1 MLNRKIFLII
11 ALICIVLFVISLFVN
26 ILWQN
31 KESFFDP
38 TDPACAPAGPWWEK
52 MPPKQV
58 VSLISGVRF
67 PVVAVTPTNS
77 IRSAFQIPFMHSG
90 SVESSGCI
98 SIDDTGTYTT
108 GMCNNTDNRQLWVI
122 KPISTEADYRSVLS
136 KNTDPYSSGFNKNYA
151 DETVPIVLP
160 PGVAYGFFMV
170 LSQSKPGIALASN
183 GGNLMVQSLGN
194 FTSQMWDIT
203 REDGQAEIAVYDTND
218 LTQFSK
224 GFTNNSQQP
233 NVGMNPLMPLNAQAG
248 NIYQASGTGANAGP
262 NRSTTTSQGSDSQ
275 NDKTIN
281 FNINLSADSLAS
293 MLTGGGS
300 SSSTNSD
307 GSVTK
312 DSFKNTDDCPTCP
325 SILTDYI
332 KTNNIPCYGCNL

>member
-1 MLNRKIFLII
+1 MLNHKIFLII
-11 ALICIVLFVISLFVN
+11 ALICIVLYVISLFVN

-31 KESFFDP
+31 KENFFDP
-38 TDPACAPAGPWWEK
+38 TEPACPTSGPWWER
-52 MPPKQV
+52 MPPKQI

-67 PVVAVTPTNS
+67 PIVAVTPSNS
-77 IRSAFQIPFMHSG
+77 IRSLFQIPFMHSG

-122 KPISTEADYRSVLS
+122 KAITSEADYRSVLS
-136 KNTDPYSSGFNKNYA
+136 TNTDPYSSGFNKNYA

-160 PGVAYGFFMV
+160 HGVSYGFFMV

-224 GFTNNSQQP
+224 GFTNNNQP
-233 NVGMNPLMPLNAQAG
+233 IVGINPIMPLSVQAG
-248 NIYQASGTGANAGP
+248 QTYQAMGVGANAGP
-262 NRSTTTSQGSDSQ
+262 NRGTTSTPSAQ

-293 MLTGGGS
+293 ILTGSGNS
-300 SSSTNSD
+300 SSTSTNSD
-307 GSVTK
+307 GSTTR
-312 DSFKNTDDCPTCP
+312 DSFQNTDDCPTCP

>member
-1 MLNRKIFLII
+1 MLNQTIFLII
-11 ALICIVLFVISLFVN
+11 ALIFIVLYVISQFVN
-26 ILWQN
+26 ILWKN

-38 TDPACAPAGPWWEK
+38 TDSSCAPVGPWWDR
-52 MPPKQV
+52 MPPKQI

-67 PVVAVTPTNS
+67 PVVAVTPSNS
-77 IRSAFQIPFMHSG
+77 IRSSFQIPFMHSG

-98 SIDDTGTYTT
+98 SIDDNGTYTT
-108 GMCNNTDNRQLWVI
+108 GMCNNTDNRQLWLI
-122 KPISTEADYRSVLS
+122 KAITSEADYRSVLS
-136 KNTDPYSSGFNKNYA
+136 SNTDPYSSGFNKNYA

-160 PGVAYGFFMV
+160 PGVSYGFFMV
-170 LSQSKPGIALASN
+170 VSQSKPGIALASN

-194 FTSQMWDIT
+194 FTSQMWDVT
-203 REDGQAEIAVYDTND
+203 REEGQAEIAIYDTND

-224 GFTNNSQQP
+224 GYINNNHV

-248 NIYQASGTGANAGP
+248 TIYQSTGVGANV
-262 NRSTTTSQGSDSQ
+262 STPTPANL

-293 MLTGGGS
+293 FLTGGGGS
-300 SSSTNSD
+300 KSSTGNQ
-307 GSVTK
+307 GGETK